1 MNELL
6 NVSASPHVRNKL
18 NTSMIMFMVIVAL
31 LPATGF
37 GIYNFGLHALML
49 IVVTIA
55 STVLTEF
62 IYEKCMKKKVSFRL
76 Q

>member
-31 LPATGF
+31 LPATG
-37 GIYNFGLHALML
+37 L
-49 IVVTIA
+49 
-55 STVLTEF
+55 EF
-62 IYEKCMKKKVSFRL
+62 IISGLEQL
-76 Q
+76 

>member
-6 NVSASPHVRNKL
+6 NVSPSPHIRNKL

-37 GIYNFGLHALML
+37 GIFN
-49 IVVTIA
+49 IVI
-55 STVLTEF
+55 F
-62 IYEKCMKKKVSFRL
+62 
-76 Q
+76 